1 MEYLLHHFG
10 KLIVFGPIMI
20 VPASAAW
27 LMLAHRRRRI
37 LSVRRSL
44 VTAALDVSIALFG
57 VWPSLLV
64 TMPTSDESRVHLLPG
79 TDLLMAAS
87 DQNAFW
93 QLTANFSLLLPLG
106 MLLPMRWTWW
116 RSLRKAT
123 GAALLASF
131 GIELTQYVAGIG
143 RVASIDDVLVN
154 TAGAA
159 AGAALVIL
167 VINRPKIPDF
177 SGMVS
182 APYFRPGTNRPVR
195 SAGVAAARTATESLD
210 PRTSGSAA
218 PAPVARAPL
227 VGTRPRLQHSR
238 L

>member
-10 KLIVFGPIMI
+10 KLISFGPIMI

-27 LMLAHRRRRI
+27 LMLAYRRRRS

-44 VTAALDVSIALFG
+44 VTATLDVTIVLFG
-57 VWPSLLV
+57 VWASLLV
-64 TMPTSDESRVHLLPG
+64 TMPTDSESRVHLLPG
-79 TDLLMAAS
+79 TDLLMAANS
-87 DQNAFW
+87 QDAFW

-116 RSLRKAT
+116 RSLRRAT
-123 GAALLASF
+123 SAALLASC

-167 VINRPKIPDF
+167 VINRPQVPDF

-182 APYFRPGTNRPVR
+182 APYNRPGSTRPLR
-195 SAGVAAARTATESLD
+195 PAGVVGKAAAAAADPRPRASGTAT
-210 PRTSGSAA
+210 PAA
-218 PAPVARAPL
+218 ATAPL
-227 VGTRPRLQHSR
+227 VGAQSRLQNSR
-238 L
+238 P